1 MITHAVSCLA
11 LLALL
16 QDSAPKA
23 AQTPAQVALAAPVR
37 LECDTGPIDTGK
49 YVGHAGPLFADFDG
63 DKKPDLLVGNFK
75 GHLQL
80 YANTGEPTAPKFV
93 AKGLL
98 QADGADA
105 HIENW

>member
-11 LLALL
+11 LLCLL
-16 QDSAPKA
+16 QDNGPKPLQ
-23 AQTPAQVALAAPVR
+23 AQGQFALAAPVR
-37 LECDTGPIDTGK
+37 LDCDTGPIDTGK

-75 GHLQL
+75 GNLQL

>member
-1 MITHAVSCLA
+1 MITHVVSCLA
-11 LLALL
+11 LLCLL
-16 QDSAPKA
+16 QDRAPKA
-23 AQTPAQVALAAPVR
+23 PQAQGQFALAAPVR
-37 LECDTGPIDTGK
+37 LECDTGPIETGK

-75 GHLQL
+75 GYLQL
-80 YANTGEPTAPKFV
+80 YTNIGEPGAPKLV
-93 AKGLL
+93 AKGLF

>member
-1 MITHAVSCLA
+1 MRKLLRRACSPRPCAWSPIQARSTH
-11 LLALL
+11 
-16 QDSAPKA
+16 
-23 AQTPAQVALAAPVR
+23 
-37 LECDTGPIDTGK
+37 K
-49 YVGHAGPLFADFDG
+49 YIGHAGPLFADLDG

-75 GHLQL
+75 GFLQL
-80 YANTGEPTAPKFV
+80 YANAGEPGAPKFV